1 MDVINPYGEKILRR
15 FILDMK
21 KRVFSIMTQLLQNSW
36 AFSSENL
43 GNNMFFKIYIG
54 EAHMGY
60 TQGRCRHFEV
70 EPIHL
75 AFTFNQFKSKNG
87 SAFSKWTKF

>member
-1 MDVINPYGEKILRR
+1 MI
-15 FILDMK
+15 
-21 KRVFSIMTQLLQNSW
+21 QLLQSRW
-36 AFSSENL
+36 TFSSEIL

-60 TQGRCRHFEV
+60 TQGSCRHFEV

-75 AFTFNQFKSKNG
+75 GFSFNQLKSQNGFTFMSRPNFDNQLEVIYMTFVKL
-87 SAFSKWTKF
+87 

>member
-1 MDVINPYGEKILRR
+1 
-15 FILDMK
+15 
-21 KRVFSIMTQLLQNSW
+21 MTQLLQNSW
-36 AFSSENL
+36 AFSNENL

-60 TQGRCRHFEV
+60 TQGSSRHFEV

-75 AFTFNQFKSKNG
+75 AFAFNQFKSKNG
-87 SAFSKWTKF
+87 SAFLVGPNFDNQLKVICMTFIRL